1 MGALPRPDVAP
12 GPHRQLVLAL
22 HDLHRRAG
30 WPSLRTLA
38 RAAGCSH
45 TTVSSAF
52 SSTRLPAWGLV
63 ELLGEAM
70 QGDVA
75 ELRALWLAASEGTTA
90 ARHPPELAGRR
101 TELAR
106 VRRHLTSG
114 HGLLLVVGE
123 AGMGKTSLASAAVE
137 LERPEVVVT
146 EGSCLRLSTEV
157 PLLPVADALRS
168 AFAVDGGRWLEA
180 ALASCAPYVAGSLQ
194 HLLPDLAATGPPP
207 DPADDWARQR
217 LFVAVEAV
225 LSALAGLRPSAV
237 LVEDLHWADAATF
250 DLLEHMAARGASVP
264 LLATWRSADPET
276 PTEAVQ
282 WLARVRRMPDVG
294 VLELGPLTRDETAD
308 QLARLVTGP
317 VDPATVDRV
326 HARSLGHPLFTEQLA
341 ADTSESGDL
350 PGLLADVL
358 DRRLDHLTPEA
369 WAVARALGVA
379 DRPLDVREVVDV
391 TGLDPDAVTAGLR
404 TLTARRLLAR
414 ASGREVQLGH
424 PLLAEAVRRSLVAS
438 ERADLHRMLA
448 EVLGAGDAPS
458 AAEVAAHWQAAGER
472 EHELGWRIRAAR
484 AAEDRFALANAA
496 DQWLRV
502 LELWPA
508 GAASAGS
515 PAVSR
520 WEACRGAIDALDYS
534 AQISRSVEL
543 VEDAL
548 SWAADLPPREAGE
561 LYARAGGYRTYF
573 RDPAAGLP
581 LLDAAIE
588 LFDGL
593 PPSAGQLLALTS
605 RAEALE
611 ELGRAEEAS
620 AALAAAVE
628 VSLALGDPAKH
639 RETSLAK
646 AVDDYERGD
655 RTALGRV
662 AELSTLVLPRPDPLG
677 DIRVAHAYSELLR
690 VEGAGREH
698 VQAAAQRGLQAAAA
712 WGIDDWTVTNL
723 HFTIAEADWN
733 AGRVTEAASRIDPLT
748 DGPLVGDRSLLYLA
762 RTVLDTLRGIP
773 AADSDLASLGEIVP
787 TLRAW
792 FVPCAAQVRLWWHQ
806 PEAALDLLVGDLERR
821 ISGRLPQP
829 GRDVVS
835 LLVCAAADVVAAA
848 PRELRDQRRQQVL
861 GTVEALERELGSL
874 PPSIEAALDVA
885 TPAHEAT
892 YAAERARLTDRQTV
906 EAWVIAAREWDRI
919 DRPHDAAHARWRA
932 AQVAVASGQGAVA
945 DRLLRRA
952 AQQAREHVPLQEAIA
967 AVRATR

>member
-1 MGALPRPDVAP
+1 VGALPRPDVAP
-12 GPHRQLVLAL
+12 GPHRELVLAL

-45 TTVSSAF
+45 TTVSSVF

-75 ELRALWLAASEGTTA
+75 ELRALWLAASEGSA

-101 TELAR
+101 PELAR

-114 HGLLLVVGE
+114 RGLLLVVGE
-123 AGMGKTSLASAAVE
+123 AGMGKTSLAGAAVE
-137 LERPEVVVT
+137 LERTQVVVT
-146 EGSCLRLSTEV
+146 AGSCLRLSTEV
-157 PLLPVADALRS
+157 PLLPVADVLRAAIS
-168 AFAVDGGRWLEA
+168 VDGGAWLDA
-180 ALASCAPYVAGSLQ
+180 ALASCAPYVTGSLQ

-207 DPADDWARQR
+207 DPSDDWARQR
-217 LFVAVEAV
+217 LFAAVEAV
-225 LSALAGLRPSAV
+225 LSALAALRATAV

-250 DLLEHMAARGASVP
+250 DLLEHMAARGSTVP
-264 LLATWRSADPET
+264 LLATWRAADPET
-276 PTEAVQ
+276 PAGARD
-282 WLARVRRMPDVG
+282 WLTRVRRLPGVA

-308 QLARLVTGP
+308 QLARLMTGP
-317 VDPATVDRV
+317 VEPATVDRV

-341 ADTSESGDL
+341 ADTSGSEDL

-358 DRRLDHLTPEA
+358 DRRLAHLTPEA

-379 DRPLDVREVVDV
+379 DRPLDVREVGEV

-404 TLTARRLLAR
+404 ALTVRRLLAR
-414 ASGREVQLGH
+414 AGDREVQLGH
-424 PLLAEAVRRSLVAS
+424 PLLAEAVRRSLVWT
-438 ERADLHRMLA
+438 ETLDLHRRLA
-448 EVLGAGDAPS
+448 EALGAAASPS
-458 AAEVAAHWQAAGER
+458 AAEVATHWQAAGDR
-472 EHELGWRIRAAR
+472 EQELDWRIRAAR

-502 LELWPA
+502 LELWPV

-515 PAVSR
+515 PAVTR

-534 AQISRSVEL
+534 AQIPRSVEL

-548 SWAADLPPREAGE
+548 SWAPGLPPHEAGE

-581 LLDAAIE
+581 LLDEAIE
-588 LFDGL
+588 LLAGL
-593 PPSAGQLLALTS
+593 PPSAGLLRALTS
-605 RAEALE
+605 RAQALG

-620 AALAAAVE
+620 AAFSAAVE
-628 VSLALGDPAKH
+628 ASLALGDPVKH

-655 RTALGRV
+655 RSALQRV
-662 AELSTLVLPRPDPLG
+662 AALSTLALPRPDPLG
-677 DIRVAHAYSELLR
+677 DIETAHAYSELLR
-690 VEGAGREH
+690 LGGAGREQ
-698 VQAAAQRGLQAAAA
+698 VQAAAQRGLDAAAA
-712 WGIDDWTVTNL
+712 WGIDDWTTTNL
-723 HFTIAEADWN
+723 HFNIAEADWN
-733 AGRVTEAASRIDPLT
+733 VGRVTEAASLIDPLT
-748 DGPLVGDRSLLYLA
+748 DRPLVGDRSLLYLA
-762 RTVLDTLRGIP
+762 RTVLDTLRGVP
-773 AADSDLASLGEIVP
+773 AADSDLASLDEIVP

-806 PEAALDLLVGDLERR
+806 PEAAFDLLVGDLERR

-835 LLVCAAADVVAAA
+835 LLVSAAADVVAGA
-848 PRELRDQRRQQVL
+848 PRESRDQCRRQLLDV
-861 GTVEALERELGSL
+861 VERLERELGAL
-874 PPSIEAALDVA
+874 PSSIEAALDVT
-885 TPAHEAT
+885 TPAHDAT
-892 YAAERARLTDRQTV
+892 YAAERARRADRQTG
-906 EAWVIAAREWDRI
+906 EAWVVAAREWDRVE
-919 DRPHDAAHARWRA
+919 RPHGAAYCRWRA
-932 AQVAVASGQGAVA
+932 AEVAVATGQAAAA

-952 AQQAREHVPLQEAIA
+952 AQQAREHAPLQEAIA
-967 AVRATR
+967 ALRAAR